1 MSPGAW
7 VSLWHGSSE
16 AVEFLHVVLAPPGA
30 STQYVKAQADICQG
44 SVPEAHG
51 CARLRK
57 GPEHRCRLQFNQKH
71 SSQYQTLMAIPPTE
85 CCLIYAFFPVREK
98 ANVNLTFYLSQN
110 NTILR

>member
-51 CARLRK
+51 ALLCRSKPAT
-57 GPEHRCRLQFNQKH
+57 GPAL
-71 SSQYQTLMAIPPTE
+71 
-85 CCLIYAFFPVREK
+85 
-98 ANVNLTFYLSQN
+98 
-110 NTILR
+110 